1 MTTTVAVT
9 TVAPTTVAS
18 TTIAAAAA
26 PPVDHAD
33 AGSDCAA
40 HDAEIV
46 GRNVLFGLWAGRR
59 LGLGGEA
66 LELYAW
72 AVHLADRAAPGHD
85 DMIAKVARDLAARG
99 RALDDRRLRDA
110 LHDMRLRA
118 RLDLARLDLAGL
130 GLTRCAP
137 AGVAAALAGP
147 CAGHA

>member
-1 MTTTVAVT
+1 MTITAAVT
-9 TVAPTTVAS
+9 T
-18 TTIAAAAA
+18 IAEAAA
-26 PPVDHAD
+26 PPVDHPD

-40 HDAEIV
+40 HEAEIV

-85 DMIAKVARDLAARG
+85 DMIAKVARDLAACGRG
-99 RALDDRRLRDA
+99 LGDRRLRDA

-118 RLDLARLDLAGL
+118 SLDLARLDLAGL